1 MHILNIFLFSWD
13 AISSAQSTMSRK
25 GEFNRSTTTTACSKC
40 IFVRARTVSSHAGKF
55 QGQGWVIT
63 TENNI
68 NKKQPYISTGHSQD
82 TEFVH
87 VVDAQRATVKLQLLM
102 QHHPPPFCGCPWK
115 NAADTRD
122 ATKQWDNK
130 PTPPSLSVKKPANL
144 WPFFFACWKRF
155 IYLTSSSRD
164 IKQSVCF
171 IQQCSLLPACG
182 ERVGCMMVKLLI
194 LSNVFFSTQNRDPLP
209 LGRQWREQATHL
221 LVLLSAPSRSPCLG
235 VGWRWPYMQ
244 RAVHITIG
252 AVFFLLFFYFL
263 VRAGYRSSACG
274 RFKRAV
280 CSFGCGA
287 AVAAAANGLHFADDD
302 IITLPL
308 ARQIWRSHCVQFFG
322 SFFQH
327 LFLHIF
333 SIKHTKAK
341 CLQMCILCACTYS
354 TRNKKMV
361 ILFGPVY

>member
-1 MHILNIFLFSWD
+1 ML
-13 AISSAQSTMSRK
+13 
-25 GEFNRSTTTTACSKC
+25 
-40 IFVRARTVSSHAGKF
+40 
-55 QGQGWVIT
+55 
-63 TENNI
+63 
-68 NKKQPYISTGHSQD
+68 
-82 TEFVH
+82 
-87 VVDAQRATVKLQLLM
+87 
-102 QHHPPPFCGCPWK
+102 
-115 NAADTRD
+115 
-122 ATKQWDNK
+122 
-130 PTPPSLSVKKPANL
+130 
-144 WPFFFACWKRF
+144 KRF

-252 AVFFLLFFYFL
+252 AVFFLLFFFYCS

-287 AVAAAANGLHFADDD
+287 AAAANGLHFADDD

-308 ARQIWRSHCVQFFG
+308 ARQIWRSHCVQFF
-322 SFFQH
+322 FFFVFFNIYFCLFAHFFHKAHKRQMFADVYFVRVYIQRQKQKNGNFVRSGLLKVFCVSKGWRLH
-327 LFLHIF
+327 FGRINDAHTSVVFGLFCSLLSVFSLSLLFWPFCFYFLSPFCWELLLFL
-333 SIKHTKAK
+333 
-341 CLQMCILCACTYS
+341 
-354 TRNKKMV
+354 
-361 ILFGPVY
+361 